1 MNCGLII
8 RTVKYLKAK
17 QIFYQIYYRCI
28 HTHYKALIAPC
39 HRPISLPVT
48 WIEKPVC
55 FKNGEF
61 HFLNLSHVFSDW
73 NFQKYGMLWAYNL
86 NYFDFLHQTDFSKDD
101 ACYWIDKFSHDIKEN
116 HVGLDPYPIA
126 LRGINWIKFFCKYPE
141 CATKVRENTL
151 WSQYTLLKK
160 KLEYHLLGNHLLED
174 CISLLIAAL
183 YFDHEK
189 WLKKSTRLL
198 LNELEEQMLGDGA
211 HYEQS
216 PMYHSILLDRLLDAI
231 NFALGRNKQALV
243 ESLKHYACRQL
254 GWLQAICYKDG
265 SWPFFNDAS
274 LNIAP
279 PSEKIFNYAR
289 QLNIEADKS
298 KLSES
303 GYRII
308 CSERQEVRIDCGNI
322 TATYQPGHTHADSLT
337 YELRIDGKPFVVD
350 TGISTYN
357 KNERRQY
364 ERSTIAHNC
373 VIPDSNMN
381 NNSSEV
387 WGGFRVGKRCRT
399 TIIKD
404 EPHEIIAEHN
414 GFVQPCRRRWCMHR
428 GGLLIEDTYAGNAIS
443 IIHLTADA
451 DIKRIH
457 IEGAKKIEFSN
468 NLYSIEYNRFIPCK
482 VLYIYFEN
490 RVNYF
495 IS

>member
-1 MNCGLII
+1 MNYSLII
-8 RTVKYLKAK
+8 RTVIHLKVK

-28 HTHYKALIAPC
+28 HAHYKGLIAPY
-39 HRPISLPVT
+39 HQPILLPAK
-48 WIEKPVC
+48 WIEKPIC
-55 FKNGEF
+55 LINGEF
-61 HFLNLSHVFSDW
+61 RFLNQSHSFSGW
-73 NFQKYGMLWAYNL
+73 NFQKHGMLWAYNL
-86 NYFDFLHQTDFSKDD
+86 NYFDFLHQTNFSKDE
-101 ACYWIDKFSHDIKEN
+101 ACHWIDIFIRDIKEN
-116 HVGLDPYPIA
+116 QVGLDPYPTA

-141 CATKVRENTL
+141 CATEVRENAL
-151 WSQYTLLKK
+151 WSQYTLLEK
-160 KLEYHLLGNHLLED
+160 KLEFHLLGNHLLED

-198 LNELEEQMLGDGA
+198 MTELDEQTLADGA

-231 NFALGRNKQALV
+231 NFALGRNKRALA
-243 ESLKHYACRQL
+243 EKLKQYACRQI
-254 GWLQAICYKDG
+254 GWLQAISYKDG
-265 SWPFFNDAS
+265 SWPFFNDAA
-274 LNIAP
+274 LHIAP
-279 PSEKIFNYAR
+279 HSERIINYAR
-289 QLNIEADKS
+289 QLNIEAS
-298 KLSES
+298 ESRLSES
-303 GYRII
+303 GYRIFH
-308 CSERQEVRIDCGNI
+308 SAHHEVRIDCGNI

-373 VIPDSNMN
+373 VIPDSNKD

-387 WGGFRVGKRCRT
+387 WGGFRVGKRCRIK
-399 TIIKD
+399 IIKD
-404 EPHEIIAEHN
+404 ESHEIIAEHN
-414 GFVQPCRRRWCMHR
+414 GFVQPCRRRWSMQR
-428 GGLLIEDTYAGNAIS
+428 EGLLVEDIYAGKAIS
-443 IIHLTADA
+443 IIHLATDA

-457 IEGAKKIEFSN
+457 VEGAKQIEMADN
-468 NLYSIEYNRFIPCK
+468 YYSIEYNRFIPCK

-490 RVNYF
+490 RVKYF

>member
-1 MNCGLII
+1 M
-8 RTVKYLKAK
+8 
-17 QIFYQIYYRCI
+17 
-28 HTHYKALIAPC
+28 
-39 HRPISLPVT
+39 
-48 WIEKPVC
+48 E
-55 FKNGEF
+55 
-61 HFLNLSHVFSDW
+61 
-73 NFQKYGMLWAYNL
+73 
-86 NYFDFLHQTDFSKDD
+86 
-101 ACYWIDKFSHDIKEN
+101 
-116 HVGLDPYPIA
+116 
-126 LRGINWIKFFCKYPE
+126 
-141 CATKVRENTL
+141 
-151 WSQYTLLKK
+151 
-160 KLEYHLLGNHLLED
+160 
-174 CISLLIAAL
+174 
-183 YFDHEK
+183 
-189 WLKKSTRLL
+189 
-198 LNELEEQMLGDGA
+198 
-211 HYEQS
+211 
-216 PMYHSILLDRLLDAI
+216 
-231 NFALGRNKQALV
+231 
-243 ESLKHYACRQL
+243 
-254 GWLQAICYKDG
+254 
-265 SWPFFNDAS
+265 
-274 LNIAP
+274 
-279 PSEKIFNYAR
+279 
-289 QLNIEADKS
+289 
-298 KLSES
+298 
-303 GYRII
+303 
-308 CSERQEVRIDCGNI
+308 EVRIDCGNI

>member
-1 MNCGLII
+1 M
-8 RTVKYLKAK
+8 
-17 QIFYQIYYRCI
+17 
-28 HTHYKALIAPC
+28 
-39 HRPISLPVT
+39 
-48 WIEKPVC
+48 VC
-55 FKNGEF
+55 
-61 HFLNLSHVFSDW
+61 
-73 NFQKYGMLWAYNL
+73 LWAYNL
-86 NYFDFLHQTDFSKDD
+86 NYFNFLHQRNFSKDE
-101 ACYWIDKFSHDIKEN
+101 ACHWIDIFIRDIKKN
-116 HVGLDPYPIA
+116 HVGLDPYPTA

-141 CATKVRENTL
+141 CATKVRENSL
-151 WSQYTLLKK
+151 WSQYNLLNKR
-160 KLEYHLLGNHLLED
+160 LEYHLLGNHLLED

-183 YFDHEK
+183 YFDYNK

-198 LNELEEQMLGDGA
+198 INELEEQTLADGA

-216 PMYHSILLDRLLDAI
+216 PMYHSILLDRLLDEI
-231 NFALGRNKQALV
+231 NFALGRNKRALA
-243 ESLKHYACRQL
+243 EKLKLYAGRQI
-254 GWLQAICYKDG
+254 GWLQVICYKNG
-265 SWPFFNDAS
+265 SWSFFNDAA
-274 LNIAP
+274 LHIAP
-279 PSEKIFNYAR
+279 NSESIFHYAR
-289 QLNIEADKS
+289 QLNIEAS
-298 KLSES
+298 ESRLSES
-303 GYRII
+303 GYRQLY
-308 CSERQEVRIDCGNI
+308 SEHIEVRIDCGNI

-373 VIPDSNMN
+373 VIPDSNKDK
-381 NNSSEV
+381 NSSEV

-399 TIIKD
+399 AIIKD